1 MNHNPMTNNETV
13 SNADMTEVFAQQK
26 SYFRANS
33 NTDLQTRQNNLA
45 RLKELLVRYQDQI
58 IDALS
63 EDYGQRAKYDSLIAD
78 ITPSLHL
85 IDYNRKNLKK
95 WMKPSRRGAGL
106 MLQPAKVSVHYQPL
120 GVVGI
125 IVPWNFPITLSIGP
139 LATALAAGNVAM
151 MNMSEFTPATNR
163 VLKKMLS
170 EGFSEDQV
178 AIIEGE
184 ADVAAQFSALPFD
197 HIMFTG
203 STTVGK
209 HVMRAASANLTPVTL
224 ELGGKSPTV
233 IAPDI
238 DVMDAVER
246 ILFSKSLNAGQIC
259 VAPDYILIQKAKV
272 DEFVEAYKSY
282 FKKLYPAGLESK
294 ELTSVIN
301 QRQYARLKGVI
312 DDAKQKGAT
321 VHTVS
326 EQAQDDVNH
335 RMTPHLLTDV
345 NDDMIALQDELF
357 GPVLPIVPYD
367 SLDEAIEYI
376 NDRPRPL
383 ALYIMSHESET
394 QNAILNRT
402 HSGGV
407 CINDSLVHVAADDA
421 PFGGIGPSG
430 MGHYHGIEGFKT
442 FSHAKTVLSRGKI
455 NYTKLLHP
463 PYNSAFKKLI
473 FKVINR

>member
-1 MNHNPMTNNETV
+1 MNQNPITNDESTV
-13 SNADMTEVFAQQK
+13 GVDMNATFSAQK
-26 SYFRANS
+26 AHFRSNS
-33 NTDLQTRQNNLA
+33 NPDLKTRQDDLA

-85 IDYNRKNLKK
+85 IDYNRKHLKK

-151 MNMSEFTPATNR
+151 MKMSEFTPATNK

-170 EGFSEDQV
+170 EGFSEDQI

-184 ADVAAQFSALPFD
+184 ADIAAQFSALPFD

-203 STTVGK
+203 STAVGK
-209 HVMRAASANLTPVTL
+209 HVMKAASANLTPVTL

-233 IAPDI
+233 IAPDMEI
-238 DVMDAVER
+238 MDAVQR

-259 VAPDYILIQKAKV
+259 VAPDYILLPKAKV
-272 DEFVEAYKSY
+272 NEFVDAYKSY

-301 QRQYARLKGVI
+301 QRQYTRLKGVVE
-312 DDAKQKGAT
+312 DAEQKGAT
-321 VHTVS
+321 IHTVS

-335 RMTPHLLTDV
+335 RMTPHLLTNV
-345 NDDMIALQDELF
+345 NDDMFALQEELF

-383 ALYIMSHESET
+383 ALYIMSHDSEV
-394 QNAILNRT
+394 QEKLLSKT

-407 CINDSLVHVAADDA
+407 CINDSLVHVAVDDA
-421 PFGGIGPSG
+421 PFGGVGPSG

-463 PYNSAFKKLI
+463 PYNNLFKKLI

>member
-1 MNHNPMTNNETV
+1 MNHNPMTNDEAV
-13 SNADMTEVFAQQK
+13 SNADMTKVFAQQK

-63 EDYGQRAKYDSLIAD
+63 EDYGQRARYDSLIAD

-95 WMKPSRRGAGL
+95 WMEPSRRGAGL

-151 MNMSEFTPATNR
+151 MKMSEFTPATNR

-170 EGFSEDQV
+170 EGFSEDQI

-209 HVMRAASANLTPVTL
+209 HVMKAASANLTPVTL

-272 DEFVEAYKSY
+272 NEFVEAYKSY
-282 FKKLYPAGLESK
+282 FRKLYPAGLESK

-321 VHTVS
+321 VHTVR

-367 SLDEAIEYI
+367 TLDEAIEYI

-394 QNAILNRT
+394 QNAILSRT

>member
-1 MNHNPMTNNETV
+1 MNHNPITNDESTV
-13 SNADMTEVFAQQK
+13 SVDMNATFSAQQAR
-26 SYFRANS
+26 FRSNS
-33 NTDLQTRQNNLA
+33 NPDIKSRQEDLA
-45 RLKELLVRYQDQI
+45 RLKTLLVRYQDQLI
-58 IDALS
+58 EALS

-85 IDYNRKNLKK
+85 IDYNRKHLKK

-106 MLQPAKVSVHYQPL
+106 MLQPAKVRVHYQPL
-120 GVVGI
+120 GVIGI
-125 IVPWNFPITLSIGP
+125 IVPWNFPIMLSIGP
-139 LATALAAGNVAM
+139 LATALAAGNTAM
-151 MNMSEFTPATNR
+151 MKMSEFTPATNR

-170 EGFSEDQV
+170 EGFSEDQIS
-178 AIIEGE
+178 IIEGE
-184 ADVAAQFSALPFD
+184 VDIAAQFSALPFD

-203 STTVGK
+203 STAVGK
-209 HVMRAASANLTPVTL
+209 HVMKAASANLTPVTL
-224 ELGGKSPTV
+224 EVGGKSPTV
-233 IAPDI
+233 ITPD
-238 DVMDAVER
+238 MDIMGAVQR

-259 VAPDYILIQKAKV
+259 VAPDYILLPKAKV
-272 DEFVEAYKSY
+272 NEFVEAYKSY

-294 ELTSVIN
+294 DLTSVIN
-301 QRQYARLKGVI
+301 LRQYTRLKSVI
-312 DDAKQKGAT
+312 EDAEQKGAT
-321 VHTVS
+321 IHTVS

-335 RMTPHLLTDV
+335 RMTPHLLTEV
-345 NDDMIALQDELF
+345 NDDMLALQEELF
-357 GPVLPIVPYD
+357 GPILPIVPYE
-367 SLDEAIEYI
+367 SLDEAIDYI

-383 ALYIMSHESET
+383 ALYIMSHDNEVQEKLLSK
-394 QNAILNRT
+394 T

-407 CINDSLVHVAADDA
+407 CINDSLVHVAVDDA

-463 PYNSAFKKLI
+463 PYNSLFKKLI

>member
-1 MNHNPMTNNETV
+1 MNQNPISNDESTV
-13 SNADMTEVFAQQK
+13 GVDMNAMFSAQK
-26 SYFRANS
+26 AHFRSNS
-33 NTDLQTRQNNLA
+33 NPDLKTRQDDLA

-85 IDYNRKNLKK
+85 IDYNRKHLKK

-151 MNMSEFTPATNR
+151 MKMSEFTPATNK

-170 EGFSEDQV
+170 EGFSEDQI

-184 ADVAAQFSALPFD
+184 ADIAAQFSALPFD

-203 STTVGK
+203 STAVGK
-209 HVMRAASANLTPVTL
+209 HVMKAASANLTPVTL

-233 IAPDI
+233 IAPDMEI
-238 DVMDAVER
+238 MDAVQR

-259 VAPDYILIQKAKV
+259 VAPDYILLPKAKV
-272 DEFVEAYKSY
+272 NEFVDAYKSY

-301 QRQYARLKGVI
+301 QRQYTRLKGVVE
-312 DDAKQKGAT
+312 DAEQKGAT
-321 VHTVS
+321 IHTVS

-335 RMTPHLLTDV
+335 RMTPHLLTNV
-345 NDDMIALQDELF
+345 NDDMFALQEELF

-383 ALYIMSHESET
+383 ALYIMSHDSEV
-394 QNAILNRT
+394 QEKLLSKT

-407 CINDSLVHVAADDA
+407 CINDSLVHVAVDDA
-421 PFGGIGPSG
+421 PFGGVGPSG

-463 PYNSAFKKLI
+463 PYNNLFKKLI